1 MQHSNCSVCLPPTT
15 CFSSHPIGTLKAL
28 AGMLKHSVEDLLKI
42 ANTADQRYRVILRP
56 KDGGGVRTCY
66 DALGLLKS
74 IHARVRK
81 MILERVDYPVYLHG
95 GIKDAVFRRGQ
106 RANAEQHVRPG
117 TLITVDIKQ
126 FFPSVNRRVVFN
138 IWHRF
143 FRFPPSV
150 ADILTQLTTKDG
162 FLPQGT
168 KTSDLLANLVFW
180 DVEAQVV
187 ADFHERGIKYTRLM
201 DDISCST
208 KIEMT
213 HQEMSYIVTQLHAM
227 VRKKGLRL
235 NPKKQTI
242 ARASQRQVATK
253 LVVNEKTALTPKRRS
268 EVRSE
273 VRALQQLPATATTT
287 QRYGKQY
294 RQASGKVAYLRQHH
308 PAEGAQLRAILR
320 SLPSPPPKPAKK

>member
-1 MQHSNCSVCLPPTT
+1 
-15 CFSSHPIGTLKAL
+15 
-28 AGMLKHSVEDLLKI
+28 MLKHSVEDLQAI
-42 ANTADQRYRVILRP
+42 AQTADQRYRVILRP

-95 GIKDAVFRRGQ
+95 GVKDPVFRRGQ
-106 RANAEQHVRPG
+106 KANAEQHVKPG
-117 TLITVDIKQ
+117 TLITVDVRQ

-150 ADILTQLTTKDG
+150 ADILTKLTTKDG
-162 FLPQGT
+162 CLPQGT

-180 DVEAQVV
+180 DIEAQVV
-187 ADFHERGIKYTRLM
+187 ADFHERGIRYTRLM

-208 KIEMT
+208 RTEMT
-213 HQEMSYIVTQLHAM
+213 HEVMSYIITQLHAM
-227 VRKKGLRL
+227 VRKKNLRL

-242 ARASQRQVATK
+242 AQANQRQVATK
-253 LVVNEKTALTPKRRS
+253 LVVNEKTALAPNQRS
-268 EVRSE
+268 EIRSE

-294 RQASGKVAYLRQHH
+294 RQASGKVSYLKQHH
-308 PAEGAQLRAILR
+308 PTEAAQLRAILR
-320 SLPSPPPKPAKK
+320 SLPSPPPKQAKKWNRALMQ